1 MKPGDLVQLKL
12 YKTGEP
18 NRGIILGE
26 VKPGVYSVLTTTG
39 VIQEWAGYL
48 IKVINETG

>member
-1 MKPGDLVQLKL
+1 MKIGDLVQLKL
-12 YKTGEP
+12 HKEGEP

-26 VKPGVYSVLTTTG
+26 VNPGKYRVLTTTG